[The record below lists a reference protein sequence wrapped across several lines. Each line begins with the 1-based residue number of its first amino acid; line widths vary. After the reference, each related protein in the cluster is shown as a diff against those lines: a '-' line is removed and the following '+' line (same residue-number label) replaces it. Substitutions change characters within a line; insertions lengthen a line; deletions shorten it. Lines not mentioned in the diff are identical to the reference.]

1 MRALQIFAIF
11 CCCAEVVL
19 HTVLQEDILSGLR
32 QEFIKF
38 SVSMGVLRF
47 GEFVTKAGRI
57 SPYFFNAGL
66 FNEGAALARVAQFYA
81 QTLQASGLEYDMLF
95 GPAYK
100 GITLASATAMAL
112 ADLGRNIPFA
122 YNRKE
127 AKDHGEGGMIVGARL
142 QGRVVIVDDVISAG
156 TSVRESVDMIRAAGA
171 TPCAV
176 LIALDRMERSGRD
189 DALSMYS
196 AMQEI
201 TMAYGMPVI
210 SIGNLN
216 DLLEYLAHAD
226 ADAQLS
232 RYRDAVAAYRARY
245 GV

>member
-1 MRALQIFAIF
+1 M
-11 CCCAEVVL
+11 
-19 HTVLQEDILSGLR
+19 SGLR
-32 QEFIKF
+32 QEFIEF
-38 SVSMGVLRF
+38 SVSTGVLRF

-66 FNEGAALARVAQFYA
+66 FNEGASLARVAQFYA
-81 QTLQASGLEYDMLF
+81 RTLSASGLEYDMLF

-112 ADLGRNIPFA
+112 ADLGRNVPFA

-127 AKDHGEGGMIVGARL
+127 AKDHGEGGMTVGARL

-156 TSVRESVDMIRAAGA
+156 TSVHESVDMIRTAGA

-176 LIALDRMERSGRD
+176 LIALDRMERSGKD
-189 DALSMYS
+189 DALSTYS
-196 AMQEI
+196 AVQEI
-201 TMAYGMPVI
+201 TRVYGMPVI

-216 DLLEYLAHAD
+216 DLLAYLTHAD

-232 RYRDAVAAYRARY
+232 RYKDAMAAYRARY